1 MNDKFLI
8 DMFCI
13 HDLKKKKKN
22 IGVRIMSQE
31 KACRQPRD
39 DYYFRNR
46 LVLKMNDTLIWSGK
60 KGTTLYPKR
69 VCPQWDTSM

>member
-13 HDLKKKKKN
+13 HDLKKKNNN
-22 IGVRIMSQE
+22 IDVRIMSQE

-46 LVLKMNDTLIWSGK
+46 LVLKMNDTFILSGK

-69 VCPQWDTSM
+69 VCPQ